1 MIGYFIYKFKMSYE
15 ESFHFVKQR
24 RPHVKPNEGFR
35 EQLRKYSMA
44 RNKK

>member
-1 MIGYFIYKFKMSYE
+1 MISYFIYKFKMSYE

-24 RPHVKPNEGFR
+24 RPHIKPNEGFR